1 MCNEMIK
8 LRQMLDD
15 RGIKWEDVSTVY
27 SQFKFYIHR
36 THFTFDEIDYSVI
49 NGCGTYGGY
58 DSFDHVNEGLLEL
71 WAEDVNDGEPVGFLT
86 AEEIIRWI
94 ELKRRMTEIGTVKNI
109 AVLQRGEQDE

>member
-1 MCNEMIK
+1 MCKEMIK

-58 DSFDHVNEGLLEL
+58 DSFDYVNEGLLEL
-71 WAEDVNDGEPVGFLT
+71 MGGGINGGEPVGWLT
-86 AEEIIRWI
+86 AEEVLRKVGVI
-94 ELKRRMTEIGTVKNI
+94 E
-109 AVLQRGEQDE
+109 